1 MKAFV
6 TFIRILFNSQATS
19 GGGRALRRP
28 FSLLVLRQGLARAL
42 LTLLAALLLGTGLSV
57 LQACNSQPQPA
68 AQPEVRTSG
77 QASGQTTGQA
87 VGRAASRTSERAQ
100 DRASERASDRASG
113 GASGGVA
120 DWTRDRASGGV
131 ADWTRDRASERANDR
146 NPDRASGK
154 ASDRASDRSSNRA
167 SRQGGDGMGTVAVA
181 DLPDE
186 ARQTLALIREGGPYP
201 YEKDGTVFGNY
212 ERKLPRQRRGYYTEY
227 TVRTPQVRSR
237 GARRIIAGG
246 PDGRPTEFY
255 YTDDHYQTFRR
266 IEFP

>member
-68 AQPEVRTSG
+68 VQPEVRASVQAPG
-77 QASGQTTGQA
+77 QITGQA
-87 VGRAASRTSERAQ
+87 ADRAASQASERAQ
-100 DRASERASDRASG
+100 DR
-113 GASGGVA
+113 
-120 DWTRDRASGGV
+120 
-131 ADWTRDRASERANDR
+131 
-146 NPDRASGK
+146 
-154 ASDRASDRSSNRA
+154 ASDRASDRSSDRA
-167 SRQGGDGMGTVAVA
+167 SRQGADGLGTVAVG
-181 DLPDE
+181 DLPAE

-227 TVRTPQVRSR
+227 TVKTPRVRSR

-246 PDGRPTEFY
+246 RDGRPTEFY

>member
-6 TFIRILFNSQATS
+6 TFIRTLFNSQAAS
-19 GGGRALRRP
+19 AGGRASQQH
-28 FSLLVLRQGLARAL
+28 FSSLVRRQGLARAL

-68 AQPEVRTSG
+68 VQPEVRTSG
-77 QASGQTTGQA
+77 QASGQTAGHA
-87 VGRAASRTSERAQ
+87 SDRAASRASERAQ
-100 DRASERASDRASG
+100 DRALERASDRASG
-113 GASGGVA
+113 GG
-120 DWTRDRASGGV
+120 
-131 ADWTRDRASERANDR
+131 ADWTRDRASERATDR
-146 NPDRASGK
+146 NQDRASGR
-154 ASDRASDRSSNRA
+154 ATDRASDRSSERT
-167 SRQGGDGMGTVAVA
+167 SRQGADGMGTVAVA
-181 DLPDE
+181 DLPAE
-186 ARQTLALIREGGPYP
+186 ARHTLALIREGGPYP

-246 PDGRPTEFY
+246 RDGRPTEFY